1 MTRRRKGPLG
11 ILRIAVLVIGVL
23 TVAMG
28 QTRADLLTPHV
39 ATYGMTLQ

>member
-11 ILRIAVLVIGVL
+11 ILRIALLLIGVL

>member
-1 MTRRRKGPLG
+1 MTRRPKGPLG

-28 QTRADLLTPHV
+28 QTRAELFTPRV
-39 ATYGMTLQ
+39 ATYGMMLQ